1 MPSRDDAVARATE
14 YFDSGGF
21 EEELGRR
28 VAIPTES
35 QAARGLP
42 HCRRYL
48 DEEMVPAFEAMGF
61 ECRVFDNPV
70 ETCGPILLATRTEDA
85 ALPTVLGYGHGDVI
99 HGLEDLWSKGAG
111 PWKIARDGDRLYGRG
126 TADNK
131 GQHTINMAAMRA
143 VLEERGSLG
152 FNAKFMI
159 ETGEENGSAGVRD
172 VVESNLDAFRSDVF
186 IASDG
191 PRTRPDQPTM
201 SLGARGALN
210 FELVCRLRDGGG
222 NHSGNW
228 GGALADPAAI
238 LCQAIA
244 TIAPNGEIRV
254 PEWRPQQVRNSW
266 REALASVTLDGGPGG
281 PEVDEDW
288 GEPGLTPA
296 ERVHAWNSFA
306 VLAMISGNPASPVNA
321 IAPWARAHCQLRYI
335 AGTDVDDIL
344 PALRRHLEA
353 NGITRVEVNP
363 PPPENAGGFAASR
376 TELDDPWAAWTRD
389 ALARATGQTPAII
402 PQMGGSICNEVFTD
416 TLGIPA
422 IWIPHSYR
430 GCSQHAPDEHVLLPQ
445 CREALQIMAGLY
457 WDLGDPSTPN
467 PGRTRGRA

>member
-14 YFDSGGF
+14 YFDSGTF

-48 DEEMVPAFEAMGF
+48 EEEMIPAFEAMGF
-61 ECRVFDNPV
+61 ETRIFDNPV
-70 ETCGPILLATRTEDA
+70 ETCGPILLATRTEDPG
-85 ALPTVLGYGHGDVI
+85 LPTVLGYGHGDVI

-111 PWKIARDGDRLYGRG
+111 PWQIARDGDRLYGRG

-131 GQHTINMAAMRA
+131 GQHTINMAALRA

-159 ETGEENGSAGVRD
+159 ETGEENGSAGVRA
-172 VVESNLDAFRSDVF
+172 VVEQNLDAFRSDVF

-201 SLGARGALN
+201 SLGARGAQN
-210 FELVCRLRDGGG
+210 FELVCHLRDGGG

-238 LCQAIA
+238 LAQAIA

-254 PEWRPQQVRNSW
+254 PEWRPQPVRNSW
-266 REALASVTLDGGPGG
+266 REALAGVTLDGGPGG
-281 PEVDEDW
+281 PEVDADW

-306 VLAMISGNPASPVNA
+306 VLAMISGNPGQPGERH
-321 IAPWARAHCQLRYI
+321 RAMG
-335 AGTDVDDIL
+335 AGAL
-344 PALRRHLEA
+344 PAPLHRRDGCRRHPAGAAPPPRGERHHPRRGKPAAARERRRLRRQPHRAGRPLGRLDA
-353 NGITRVEVNP
+353 RGADPRHRARRPQSFRRWAARSATRCSP
-363 PPPENAGGFAASR
+363 TRWASR
-376 TELDDPWAAWTRD
+376 RS
-389 ALARATGQTPAII
+389 
-402 PQMGGSICNEVFTD
+402 GS
-416 TLGIPA
+416 
-422 IWIPHSYR
+422 
-430 GCSQHAPDEHVLLPQ
+430 
-445 CREALQIMAGLY
+445 
-457 WDLGDPSTPN
+457 
-467 PGRTRGRA
+467 RTRIAAARSTRPTSTSCCRSAARRCR